1 MRRKQRGISLLSL
14 AVVVAILGGLATQA
28 LPLIHQA
35 RINED
40 AEKLKNQVTYL
51 WEQTKT
57 YQADRFNAGIPYT
70 DLASFPAT
78 VDDLMPDY
86 LPQCSVTDYEGG
98 KCRRIDYTPMGERIT
113 LNRQFVTLSTG
124 ATVPG
129 MRIVIPFKNE
139 PSPQILN
146 TFKSKLSDLPNGQ
159 YNETSKEFILQF
171 GRIGS
176 EVEHEALVQ
185 RDGSTTLTGAD
196 WDTGGNTWITN
207 IKGLFL
213 RNADGSQYSVA
224 SGLQRV
230 AVVDSGTFIP
240 THSCPSGHRPDLD
253 VMIKSIEPRT
263 NAEKFTSIGSFTPY
277 YTAVSGGWRVY
288 AKYFAKLQGGSKQW
302 VFLDSAYLKV
312 TQLCVQ

>member
-1 MRRKQRGISLLSL
+1 MLSM
-14 AVVVAILGGLATQA
+14 AMIVAIMSILISQA
-28 LPLIHQA
+28 APLLEKK
-35 RINED
+35 RITDD
-40 AEKLKNQVTYL
+40 AITLKKQVTYL
-51 WEQTKT
+51 WEIVKT
-57 YQADRFNAGIPYT
+57 YQADRFIAGVSYNDISSLP
-70 DLASFPAT
+70 LS
-78 VDDLMPDY
+78 VDALMPDY
-86 LPQCSVTDYEGG
+86 LATCTVANFENGNC
-98 KCRRIDYTPMGERIT
+98 KRIDYTPMGEQIT
-113 LNRQFVTLSTG
+113 LNRQFITLATG

-139 PSPQILN
+139 SNQTILN
-146 TFKSKLSDLPNGQ
+146 TYLATLSDLPNGQ
-159 YNETSKEFILQF
+159 YDSIEKEFVIQF

-230 AVVDSGTFIP
+230 VVVNSGAFIP
-240 THSCPSGHRPDLD
+240 SHSCPTGHNPDID
-253 VMIKSIEPRT
+253 VMIKSIEPQS
-263 NAEKFTSIGSFTPY
+263 NATKFTSLGSFTPY
-277 YTAVSGGWRVY
+277 YTAVTGGWRVY
-288 AKYFAKLQGGSKQW
+288 AKYFAKLQDGSQQW
-302 VFLDSAYLKV
+302 AFLDDAYLKV